1 MLNAIWMGLILAG
14 FFVAGFH
21 GHVGAVTTAATEAAK
36 GAVETAISLAGV
48 MALWLG
54 LTRIAEEAGI
64 MQAFARLISP
74 LTRWLFPSV
83 PREHPALG
91 AMAMNLS
98 ANFLGLGN
106 AATPLGLK
114 AMQELRKL
122 APADTDEATPAMIT
136 FMVLNTSS
144 PTIIPGTLIALRAA
158 HGSGNPAEIV
168 VPTFVATLVAGVVGL
183 TIDAWYR
190 RRHSGVKR

>member
-1 MLNAIWMGLILAG
+1 MLNAIWMGLI
-14 FFVAGFH
+14 VAGFLVAGVH

-36 GAVETAISLAGV
+36 GAIETAGSLAGV

-54 LTRIAEEAGI
+54 LTQIAEESGL
-64 MQAFARLISP
+64 MQALARLISP
-74 LTRWLFPSV
+74 LTRLLFPTV
-83 PREHPALG
+83 PRDHPALG

-114 AMQELRKL
+114 AMQELKSL
-122 APADTDEATPAMIT
+122 IPGDSDEASPAMIT

-158 HGSGNPAEIV
+158 HGSNSPGEIL
-168 VPTFVATLVAGVVGL
+168 VPTFAATVIAGVAGL
-183 TIDAWYR
+183 LADAWCR
-190 RRHSGVKR
+190 RWYARKHR